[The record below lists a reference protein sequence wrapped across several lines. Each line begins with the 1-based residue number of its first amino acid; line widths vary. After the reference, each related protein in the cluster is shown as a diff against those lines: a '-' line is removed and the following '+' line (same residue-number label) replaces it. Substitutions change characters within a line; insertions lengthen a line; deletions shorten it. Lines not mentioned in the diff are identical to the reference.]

1 MDSPVR
7 TKSESENTNPREE
20 YAQRLEARRARTAQ
34 LARRHQYLA
43 NARLAAFLAGVL
55 VIALAFWAERIAAW
69 WLVVPAVAFVA
80 FVVWH
85 RRVKEARLRA
95 ERTAAFYERGLARLD
110 NRWMGKGESGTRYL
124 DEQHPHAADLDLFGT
139 GSLFEL
145 LCTARTRKGEDTLA
159 AWLLSP
165 ASLEEIRERQE
176 AVAELR
182 PRLDLREEFALL
194 GADLP
199 AGIDL
204 AGLVTWGSAPPI
216 LRGGWARIVAAIL
229 PAITLITLAL
239 WWTLR
244 TGSVPFLA
252 ALAIQ
257 GAFAL
262 WLMQAVQRVVR
273 PMERKEHDLALF
285 AGLLARLER
294 EHFTCSHLRRLR
306 EKLDTSGVPPSRR
319 IAQLSRLADWLDS
332 GHDQLF
338 ALFAPLLLWTTQLA
352 FAIEAWRATAGP
364 AIVRWLD
371 AVGRFEA
378 LCSLA
383 AYAYENPLDP
393 FPEIVSEGPLFEG
406 EGLGHPLMPVSKCV
420 RNDVCLGGDLRLLV
434 VSGSNMS
441 GKSTLLRTVGV
452 NAVLA
457 FTGAAGTG
465 AAAACVPAGR
475 GGATLRIQDSLQ
487 AGRSRF
493 YAEITRIRQLL
504 DMAKKSPPLLF
515 LLDEFLQ
522 GTNSH
527 DRRLGA
533 EAVLRTLVDCGAI
546 GLLTTHDLALS
557 EIADRLA
564 PRAANVHFEDQ
575 FVDRTLTFDYKM
587 RPGVVTTSNAL
598 GLMRAIGIEV

>member
-1 MDSPVR
+1 VDNPVGTR
-7 TKSESENTNPREE
+7 SESESTHPREE
-20 YAQRLEARRARTAQ
+20 YAQRLEARRASAAQ
-34 LARRHQYLA
+34 QARRHQYLA

-55 VIALAFWAERIAAW
+55 FAVLAFLADRIAYF
-69 WLVVPAVAFVA
+69 WLLVPVVAFVGL
-80 FVVWH
+80 VIWH
-85 RRVKEARLRA
+85 RRVSEGRQRA
-95 ERTAAFYERGLARLD
+95 ERAAAFYERGLARLD
-110 NRWMGKGESGTRYL
+110 DQWMGKGEPGTRFL
-124 DEQHPHAADLDLFGT
+124 GEQHPNAADLDLFGT

-159 AWLLSP
+159 AWLLAP
-165 ASLEEIRERQE
+165 APLEEIRERQE

-182 PRLDLREEFALL
+182 SRLDLREEFALL
-194 GADLP
+194 GAALP

-204 AGLVTWGSAPPI
+204 AGLVAWGSASGV
-216 LRGGWARIVAAIL
+216 LRSVWARIVAAVL
-229 PAITLITLAL
+229 PVITLVVLAR
-239 WWTLR
+239 WWALG
-244 TGSVPFLA
+244 TGGGPFLA

-257 GAFAL
+257 GMFAL
-262 WLMQAVQRVVR
+262 WLMQSVQRVVR
-273 PMERKEHDLALF
+273 PIERKERDLALF

-294 EHFTCSHLRRLR
+294 EPFSSAHLRMLR
-306 EKLDTSGVPPSRR
+306 EKLDTAGVPPSRR
-319 IAQLSRLADWLDS
+319 IAQLSRLAEWLDA

-338 ALFAPLLLWTTQLA
+338 ALIAPLLLWTTQMA

-364 AIVRWLD
+364 AIARWVD

-378 LCSLA
+378 LCALA

-393 FPEIVSEGPLFEG
+393 FPEIVPEGPLFAG
-406 EGLGHPLMPVSKCV
+406 DGLGHPLMPVRKCV
-420 RNDVCLGGDLRLLV
+420 RNDVSLGHDLRLLV
-434 VSGSNMS
+434 ISGSNMS
-441 GKSTLLRTVGV
+441 GKSTFLRTVGV

-457 FTGAAGTG
+457 FAGAPVRARRLRLSPL
-465 AAAACVPAGR
+465 AV
-475 GGATLRIQDSLQ
+475 GATLRIQDSLQ

-504 DMAKKSPPLLF
+504 DIAKGSPPLLF

-546 GLLTTHDLALS
+546 GLLTTHDLALAA
-557 EIADRLA
+557 IADRLA

-575 FVDRTLTFDYKM
+575 FVDHALMFDYKM

>member
-1 MDSPVR
+1 VQSPAP
-7 TKSESENTNPREE
+7 TQSASQITNPREE
-20 YAQRLEARRARTAQ
+20 YARRLEARRAWAAQ

-43 NARLAAFLAGVL
+43 NARLATFLAGV
-55 VIALAFWAERIAAW
+55 VLAVLSFWPQRVAAF

-80 FVVWH
+80 LVVWH
-85 RRVKEARLRA
+85 RRVNEARRRA
-95 ERTAAFYERGLARLD
+95 ERAVAFYERGLARLD
-110 NRWMGKGESGTRYL
+110 NRWMGKGEPGTRFL
-124 DEQHPHAADLDLFGT
+124 DEQHPNAADLDLFGT
-139 GSLFEL
+139 GSVFEL
-145 LCTARTRKGEDTLA
+145 LCTARTRKGEDTIA
-159 AWLLSP
+159 AWLLAP
-165 ASLEEIRERQE
+165 APLEEIRERQE
-176 AVAELR
+176 AVAELC

-204 AGLVTWGSAPPI
+204 AGLVAWGLALPI
-216 LRGGWARIVAAIL
+216 LQNGWTRIVAAVL
-229 PAITLITLAL
+229 PLITVVTLAL
-239 WWTLR
+239 WWGQR
-244 TGSVPFLA
+244 TGSAPFLA

-262 WLMQAVQRVVR
+262 WLMQSVQRVVK
-273 PMERKEHDLALF
+273 PMERKEHDLRLF
-285 AGLLARLER
+285 AGLLARLEG
-294 EHFTCSHLRRLR
+294 EQFNSCYLRTLR

-319 IAQLSRLADWLDS
+319 IAQLSRLADWLDA
-332 GHDQLF
+332 GHNQLF
-338 ALFAPLLLWTTQLA
+338 ALFAPLLLWTTQMA
-352 FAIEAWRATAGP
+352 FAIEAWRATAGS
-364 AIVRWLD
+364 AIARWLD

-378 LCSLA
+378 LCALA

-393 FPEIVSEGPLFEG
+393 FPEIVPEGPLFAG
-406 EGLGHPLMPVSKCV
+406 KGLGHPLMPLSKCV
-420 RNDVCLGGDLRLLV
+420 RNDIYLGGELRLLV

-457 FTGAAGTG
+457 FAGAPVRAQRLRISPL
-465 AAAACVPAGR
+465 AV
-475 GGATLRIQDSLQ
+475 GATLRIQDSLQ

-493 YAEITRIRQLL
+493 YTEITRIHQLL
-504 DMAKKSPPLLF
+504 DLAKQSPPLLY

-527 DRRLGA
+527 DRRIGA

-546 GLLTTHDLALS
+546 GLLTTHDLALAD
-557 EIADRLA
+557 IADRLA
-564 PRAANVHFEDQ
+564 PRAGNVHFEDQ
-575 FVDRTLTFDYKM
+575 FVDRTLAFDYKM